1 MKFEFKQLFDLIE
14 KTFEIKRSSLAN
26 YLCIDKS
33 TISRLCSGKT
43 HSFRL
48 SNNEIYRHIFDSTN
62 RKSLAYEKYPNMQP
76 EDIKQ
81 LLLDTI
87 KQIIENEHWTDSTK
101 EIISDKYKDYIIGL
115 IDLARTNSKPSKKED
130 AEKDETEKKEI
141 IPNNSISTFPSEDR
155 SLENL
160 SVTEGGASI
169 SIPISYRK
177 CLYCEYF
184 DIAKTIHKYDSGTL
198 GTCTVSKKKVNSASP
213 ACNNFL
219 ENTKKIMREQLLSNF
234 PFRDKLDL

>member
-33 TISRLCSGKT
+33 TISRLYSGKT

-48 SNNEIYRHIFDSTN
+48 SNKEIYRHIFDSTN
-62 RKSLAYEKYPNMQP
+62 PKSLAYEKYPNMQS

-81 LLLDTI
+81 SLLDTI
-87 KQIIENEHWTDSTK
+87 RQIIENKNWTDSTK
-101 EIISDKYKDYIIGL
+101 GITNDKYEAYIMGL
-115 IDLARTNSKPSKKED
+115 IDLARTNSMLPKKEN
-130 AEKDETEKKEI
+130 AERDETEKKENV
-141 IPNNSISTFPSEDR
+141 PDDSISSFLSEDR
-155 SLENL
+155 SSDDLP
-160 SVTEGGASI
+160 VMEGGASI

-198 GTCTVSKKKVNSASP
+198 GTCTVSKKKINSTSP

-234 PFRDKLDL
+234 PFRAKLGL